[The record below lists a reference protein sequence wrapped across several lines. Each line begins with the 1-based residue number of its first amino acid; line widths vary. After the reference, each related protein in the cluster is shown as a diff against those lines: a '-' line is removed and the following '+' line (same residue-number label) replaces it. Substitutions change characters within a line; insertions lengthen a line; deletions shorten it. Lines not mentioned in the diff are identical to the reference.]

1 MAERVLIIDDE
12 PDTRK
17 VLRGFLT
24 EGGFEVDMACD
35 GIEGLAKVESFQ
47 PNLILLDL
55 LMPGKSGVEVLKE
68 LKGNKATSSI
78 PVVCLT
84 ALPDEEFDKTM
95 LTLGVDRY
103 ISKPCDFQMLV
114 TTVRESL
121 EGIARD

>member
-1 MAERVLIIDDE
+1 MIIDDE